1 MNDFGHRLTPM
12 KHRFGIKRCALFAGF
27 FLAASLFAAETNST
41 KVQVASALYEN
52 NLEKAE
58 ADKLPDEFMVQ
69 EGNFLVKDFGTNK
82 VLELPGAPVET
93 LGLFFGPTES
103 SEISVSVK
111 IFGTAKGRRFP
122 TFGVGLNGP
131 SGYRLMMAPAKKT
144 LELYRNEEFQTSV
157 PCEWKSGEWLNFK
170 LQLRK
175 IKDGEW
181 KAEGKVWGAGAKEP
195 AAWCLSFD
203 DKTEPVAGR
212 ASIWGS
218 PLSGTPIDFDEL
230 AVGRVSSK

>member
-1 MNDFGHRLTPM
+1 MNTDKHRLKKTLGVVV
-12 KHRFGIKRCALFAGF
+12 GIV
-27 FLAASLFAAETNST
+27 LAASALAAETNS
-41 KVQVASALYEN
+41 KAPAVLYEN

-69 EGNFLVKDFGTNK
+69 DGNFFVKDFGTNK

-93 LGLFFGPTES
+93 FGLFFGPTEN
-103 SEISVSVK
+103 SESAVSAK

-131 SGYRLMMAPAKKT
+131 SGYRLMIAPAKKS
-144 LELYRNEEFQTSV
+144 LELYRNEELQTSV

-175 IKDGEW
+175 VKESEW
-181 KAEGKVWGAGAKEP
+181 FVEGKVWSAGAKEP
-195 AAWCLSFD
+195 GAWCLTFN

-218 PLSGTPIDFDEL
+218 PFSGTPIDFDGL
-230 AVGRVSSK
+230 AIRRVGAKQ

>member
-1 MNDFGHRLTPM
+1 MNTD
-12 KHRFGIKRCALFAGF
+12 KHRFKKTFGVVAGI
-27 FLAASLFAAETNST
+27 FLAAAAFAAETNST
-41 KVQVASALYEN
+41 RVQTGPVLYEN

-69 EGNFLVKDFGTNK
+69 DGNFSVKDFGTNK

-93 LGLFFGPTES
+93 FGLFFGPSES
-103 SEISVSVK
+103 SEISVSAK

-131 SGYRLMMAPAKKT
+131 SGYRLIISPAKKA
-144 LELYRNEEFQTSV
+144 LELYRNEELQASV

-175 IKDGEW
+175 VKETEW
-181 KAEGKVWGAGAKEP
+181 FVEGKVWSAGAKEP
-195 AAWCLSFD
+195 EAWCLTFN

-218 PLSGTPIDFDEL
+218 PFSGTPIGFDDF
-230 AVGRVSSK
+230 VVRRVATK